1 MKNKLSDL
9 RNHLFETIESLK
21 DDGKPMPVD
30 RARAISEAAG
40 KLIDSGKMELQY
52 LKLMG
57 DREASK
63 FFDTPVLPLPEDR
76 SGRQHQARL
85 PS

>member
-9 RNHLFETIESLK
+9 RNHLFETIECLK
-21 DDGKPMPVD
+21 DTSKPMPVD
-30 RARAISEAAG
+30 RAHAISEAAG

-52 LKLMG
+52 LKMMG
-57 DREASK
+57 DREASR
-63 FFDTPVLPLPEDR
+63 FFDTPVLPLPEER
-76 SGRQHQARL
+76 SARQHQAGL

>member
-9 RNHLFETIESLK
+9 RNYLFETIEALK
-21 DDGKPMPVD
+21 DKEEPMPVD

-40 KLIDSGKMELQY
+40 KLIDAGKMELQY
-52 LKLMG
+52 LKQMG

-63 FFDTPVLPLPEDR
+63 FFDTPALPLPEER
-76 SGRQHQARL
+76 PLRQNQTRL
-85 PS
+85 LS

>member
-21 DDGKPMPVD
+21 DAKDPMPVN
-30 RARAISEAAG
+30 RAHAISEAAG
-40 KLIDSGKMELQY
+40 RLIDSGKMELQY

-63 FFDTPVLPLPEDR
+63 FFDTPVLPLPEER
-76 SGRQHQARL
+76 PVQQRQARL
-85 PS
+85 TS